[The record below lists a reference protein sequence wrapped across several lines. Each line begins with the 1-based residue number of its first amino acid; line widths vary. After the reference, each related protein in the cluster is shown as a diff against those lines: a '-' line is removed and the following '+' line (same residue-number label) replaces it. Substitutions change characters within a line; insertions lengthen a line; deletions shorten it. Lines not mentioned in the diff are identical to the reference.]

1 MRRPATP
8 SPATNAPSP
17 GAPSA
22 LVPAQEIDALRE
34 QIAELEARL
43 ARAEQLADTDVLAP
57 VLNRRAFIRE
67 LDRATAAVAR
77 YGVPASLIFFDLDGF
92 KAVNDRYGH
101 AAGDSVLTAV
111 AERLLAKVRRS
122 DIVGR
127 LGGDEFA
134 VILGQA
140 DAQRAGGRAR
150 DLAAI
155 ISAAPAPA
163 DGAQV
168 WIKASWGVC
177 EITPDRSAEQI
188 LAVADAAM
196 FLRKPAR

>member
-1 MRRPATP
+1 MRRPAPP
-8 SPATNAPSP
+8 SLAANTPSP

-22 LVPAQEIDALRE
+22 PARAQEIDVLRE
-34 QIAELEARL
+34 RIAELEARL
-43 ARAEQLADTDVLAP
+43 AHAEQLADTDVLAP

-67 LDRATAAVAR
+67 LDRTIAGVAR

-101 AAGDSVLTAV
+101 AAGDAALTAV
-111 AERLLAKVRRS
+111 AERLLSKVRRS

-140 DAQRAGGRAR
+140 DAQRASTRAR
-150 DLAAI
+150 ELATTI
-155 ISAAPAPA
+155 GSEPAPL
-163 DGAQV
+163 GGV
-168 WIKASWGVC
+168 ELWITASWGVC
-177 EITPDRSAEQI
+177 EITPDHSAEQI

-196 FLRKPAR
+196 FLRKPDR

>member
-1 MRRPATP
+1 MRRPAPP
-8 SPATNAPSP
+8 SVSANAPSA

-22 LVPAQEIDALRE
+22 VASDQELEALRE
-34 QIAELEARL
+34 QIATLEAKL
-43 ARAEQLADTDVLAP
+43 ALAEQLADTDVLAP

-67 LDRATAAVAR
+67 LDRAIAGVAR

-101 AAGDSVLTAV
+101 AAGDLALTAV

-140 DAQRAGGRAR
+140 DAQRAGARAR
-150 DLAAI
+150 DLAAT
-155 ISAAPAPA
+155 ISAEPAPVH
-163 DGAQV
+163 GSEV

-196 FLRKPAR
+196 FLRKPDR